1 MDVQLRD
8 EEISTFFTQLE
19 QNLGV
24 SLDISKKYLL
34 EARLKPVSEAAN
46 YASVGDFIRYL
57 NRSRQTSWHEKA
69 FVALTTNET
78 TFFRDPA
85 FFLTL
90 QESVLPTLIR
100 NRSDLKRLRIW
111 SAAASSGQ
119 EAFSLAMMIRL
130 YFPEISHWDI
140 DILGSDVSPPVLA
153 KARKGIFNESEIKR
167 GLPTHYLDKF
177 FKKIDNNKYQISDAI
192 RSMVRFEHCNLISD
206 SCLNGYY
213 DLIFLRN
220 VLIYFSAEN
229 KSIVLEKLNKLLA
242 DDCGAL
248 FLGGAESMSG
258 NLKYDVNLNYKWTFY
273 IKKGITLYDR

>member
-8 EEISTFFTQLE
+8 EEIATFFSQLE
-19 QNLGV
+19 KNLGV

-69 FVALTTNET
+69 FAALTTNET

-90 QESVLPTLIR
+90 QECVLPTLIR
-100 NRSDLKRLRIW
+100 HRSDLKRLRIW

-130 YFPEISHWDI
+130 YFPEISNWDI
-140 DILGSDVSPPVLA
+140 DILGSDVSLPVLA
-153 KARKGIFNESEIKR
+153 KARKGIFNESEVKR
-167 GLPTHYLDKF
+167 SLPTHYLDKF
-177 FKKIDNNKYQISDAI
+177 FKKIDGNHYQISDAI
-192 RSMVRFEHCNLISD
+192 RSMVRFERWNLISD
-206 SCLNGYY
+206 SFPNGHY
-213 DLIFLRN
+213 DLILLRN

-229 KSIVLEKLNKLLA
+229 KSLVLEKLNKLLA
-242 DDCGAL
+242 DECGAL
-248 FLGGAESMSG
+248 FLGGAESMNG

-273 IKKGITLYDR
+273 IKKGIMLYDR

>member
-1 MDVQLRD
+1 MDVPLRD
-8 EEISTFFTQLE
+8 EEIATFFNQLE
-19 QNLGV
+19 KNLGV

-34 EARLKPVSEAAN
+34 EARLKPVSEEAN
-46 YASVGDFIRYL
+46 YPSVGEFIRYL
-57 NRSRQTSWHEKA
+57 NRSRQASWHEKA
-69 FVALTTNET
+69 FAALTTNET

-90 QESVLPTLIR
+90 QECVLPNLIR
-100 NRSDLKRLRIW
+100 HRSDLKRLRIW

-140 DILGSDVSPPVLA
+140 DIFGSDVSLPVLA

-167 GLPTHYLDKF
+167 GLPTHYLNKF
-177 FKKIDNNKYQISDAI
+177 FKKIDLNHYQISDDI
-192 RSMVRFEHCNLISD
+192 RSMVRFESCNLIND
-206 SCLNGYY
+206 SYPNGSY

-229 KSIVLEKLNKLLA
+229 KSLVLEKINKLLA
-242 DDCGAL
+242 NDCGTL
-248 FLGGAESMSG
+248 FLGGAESING
-258 NLKYDVNLNYKWTFY
+258 NLKYDINLNSKWTFY